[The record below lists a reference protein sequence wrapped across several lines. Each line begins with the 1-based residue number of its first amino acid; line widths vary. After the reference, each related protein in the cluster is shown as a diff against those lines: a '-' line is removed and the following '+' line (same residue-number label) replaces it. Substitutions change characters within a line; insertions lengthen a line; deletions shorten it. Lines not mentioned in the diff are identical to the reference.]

1 MSRRLLILCPGQGG
15 QHAGMF
21 ALARTHA
28 GAAALLE
35 RVAAP
40 VAPDDTARLFA
51 NRVAQPQIV
60 AAGLALWEAIRDVAP
75 APALVAGYSV
85 GELTAYGVAGALA
98 PADAVALAHT
108 RAALMDACL
117 EHHPGQALAA
127 ISGLRPQRVRELLS
141 GDLYHVAIET
151 GEDSCIAGGPAAALA
166 ALAAG
171 VAAAGGRLSRL
182 PVDVA
187 AHTPYMAQAVAP
199 FAAALRAADFGA
211 QQAPVLSGIAACG
224 VVGKAGAVEHLS
236 RQLAEKIVWTECMD
250 ACAEAG
256 VSVALELGPGAAL
269 SRMLQAR
276 HPGIACRSAA
286 DFRSLAGIAQWLA
299 RQFE

>member
-21 ALARTHA
+21 DLARTHA

-35 RVAAP
+35 RIAVPAEP
-40 VAPDDTARLFA
+40 ARLFA

-60 AAGLALWEAIRDVAP
+60 AAGLALWQAIRGVAP

-98 PADAVALAHT
+98 PDDAVALAQA

-127 ISGLRPQRVRELLS
+127 ISGLRLQRVRELLA

-151 GEDSCIAGGPAAALA
+151 GEDSCVAGGPAAALA
-166 ALAAG
+166 ALTAG
-171 VAAAGGRLSRL
+171 VAAAGGRLKRL

-199 FAAALRAADFGA
+199 FAAALRATGFGA

-236 RQLAEKIVWTECMD
+236 RQLAEHIVWTECMD

-256 VSVALELGPGAAL
+256 IGVALELGPGAAL

-276 HPGIACRSAA
+276 HPGIACRSTA
-286 DFRSLAGIAQWLA
+286 DFRSLAGIARWLE
-299 RQFE
+299 RHCE